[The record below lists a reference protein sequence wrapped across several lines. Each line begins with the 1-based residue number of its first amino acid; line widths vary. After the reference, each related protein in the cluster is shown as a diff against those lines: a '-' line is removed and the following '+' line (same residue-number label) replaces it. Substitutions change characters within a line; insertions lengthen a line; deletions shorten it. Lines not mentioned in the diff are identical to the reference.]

1 MHLQKCLTFGVH
13 FKMRH
18 GLYFKSPYHL
28 SDIFMTNQR
37 YSFDIN
43 VGLW

>member
-1 MHLQKCLTFGVH
+1 MFLISKPAAQ
-13 FKMRH
+13 MRH